1 MSTSVPDSGVAPAA
15 RPSSTPALLRLDG
28 VHAEV
33 AGQPVLRGI
42 TLDVAEGEFVA
53 VLGHNGAGKST
64 LLRTVLG
71 LVPVRRGQVRF
82 SGDDITRSP
91 TPQIVR
97 KGVSLV
103 PQQRGYFENLSVA
116 DNLAFGA
123 RTDGRIGLDEIYE
136 LFPILRERR
145 GQLVGTMSGGQ
156 RQMVAISIALMSSP
170 RLLMLD
176 EPSVGLQPNL
186 VARVMEVATQV
197 NTEFGITVI
206 LVEQN
211 IEKVLQVAR
220 RVVVINQGLVQLDE
234 PVAEVT
240 ADHIWQLL

>member
-1 MSTSVPDSGVAPAA
+1 MSTSVPDRGVAPVTPRA
-15 RPSSTPALLRLDG
+15 STTSLLRLDG

-33 AGQPVLRGI
+33 AGQPVLRGVS
-42 TLDVAEGEFVA
+42 LDVTEGEFLA
-53 VLGHNGAGKST
+53 VFGHNGAGKST
-64 LLRTVLG
+64 LLRTILG
-71 LVPVRRGQVRF
+71 LVPVRRGRIWF
-82 SGDDITRSP
+82 AGDETTHAA

-97 KGVSLV
+97 KGVGLV

-145 GQLVGTMSGGQ
+145 SQLVGTMSGGQ
-156 RQMVAISIALMSSP
+156 RQMVAISIALVSSP

-197 NTEFGITVI
+197 NREFGITVV

-220 RVVVINQGLVQLDE
+220 RVVVVNQGLVQLDE
-234 PVAEVT
+234 PVSQVT

>member
-1 MSTSVPDSGVAPAA
+1 MSTSAPDSGVAPVAGP
-15 RPSSTPALLRLDG
+15 PSATALLRLAE

-33 AGQPVLRGI
+33 AGQPVLRGVS
-42 TLDVAEGEFVA
+42 LDVADGEFVA

-71 LVPVRRGQVRF
+71 LVPVRRGQIWL
-82 SGDDITRSP
+82 GGEDITRTS
-91 TPQIVR
+91 TPQVVR

-103 PQQRGYFENLSVA
+103 PQQRGYFENLSVT

-123 RTDGRIGLDEIYE
+123 RGDGRIGLDEIYE
-136 LFPILRERR
+136 LFPILRDRR
-145 GQLVGTMSGGQ
+145 TQLVGTMSGGQ
-156 RQMVAISIALMSSP
+156 RQMVAISIALMSNP

-186 VARVMEVATQV
+186 VERVMEVATQV
-197 NTEFGITVI
+197 NAEFGITVV

-211 IEKVLQVAR
+211 IEKVLRVAR
-220 RVVVINQGLVQLDE
+220 RVVVINQGIVQLDA

-240 ADHIWQLL
+240 ADRIWQLL